1 MWSYNII
8 IMESTEIPVIEVAD
22 FMANNEN
29 ADAEC
34 KKVVESL
41 HRFGVLIIKDPRV
54 SVVNNNEFLDLMER
68 YFSTTGEKLYAG
80 EKLED
85 ERVEI
90 HHQRG
95 VTPPFAEKAMNHCS
109 KFADV
114 EEKNKPLS

>member
-54 SVVNNNEFLDLMER
+54 SVEQSCLQIFTSKLKP
-68 YFSTTGEKLYAG
+68 YFKRNVST
-80 EKLED
+80 
-85 ERVEI
+85 
-90 HHQRG
+90 
-95 VTPPFAEKAMNHCS
+95 F
-109 KFADV
+109 
-114 EEKNKPLS
+114 